1 MPSEWAETK
10 LCSRHGDDEHAVVPQ
25 PVLPLRA
32 LRSASGESPRG
43 GKYWSALQTLTSI
56 AYDCHSEAR
65 LPGRRHRETKQD

>member
-43 GKYWSALQTLTSI
+43 GKYWSALQT
-56 AYDCHSEAR
+56 
-65 LPGRRHRETKQD
+65 